1 MEKTAVEIILDE
13 NNDENITLSY
23 GDSEEEIEFE
33 QIAVVELDDDI
44 FAILRPLDVVE
55 GLEDDDILVFKI
67 DAKKKTLELVDDE
80 ETIDEVIEACLE
92 EDEDEENE

>member
-23 GDSEEEIEFE
+23 GDNEEEIEFE

-44 FAILRPLDVVE
+44 FAILRPLDVVA
-55 GLEDDDILVFKI
+55 GLEDNDFLVFKI

-80 ETIDEVIEACLE
+80 ETIVEVIKACLE
-92 EDEDEENE
+92 DEEKEKNE